1 MTPEERNIQIEF
13 IHNVYK
19 STHGVRPRHIN
30 FDSMTD
36 QEIDEMAD
44 IVMEDAEA
52 MRTADLIDD
61 VYEDEDDYE
70 PDVDELTEW
79 YDFDPDC

>member
-19 STHGVRPRHIN
+19 NTHGVRPRHIN